1 MSLGFSRQEHWSSM
15 CWTYIIMKNKCY
27 WYTSSCA
34 YIVKNGGLRFCF
46 PINLYKWPCF
56 LKCVLLYPHR
66 FSTAYSYAF
75 RKTNGRLH
83 RIIYDIWEKK
93 ILRNAYCPTRQMRFF
108 KYLIFEIGN
117 KCGIIGRQ
125 KREKMFNIR
134 ERIKHNNGKVF

>member
-1 MSLGFSRQEHWSSM
+1 MFFFTPIGLVQPIVMLLGKLMED
-15 CWTYIIMKNKCY
+15 YI
-27 WYTSSCA
+27 
-34 YIVKNGGLRFCF
+34 GLYMTF
-46 PINLYKWPCF
+46 
-56 LKCVLLYPHR
+56 
-66 FSTAYSYAF
+66 
-75 RKTNGRLH
+75 
-83 RIIYDIWEKK
+83 EKK